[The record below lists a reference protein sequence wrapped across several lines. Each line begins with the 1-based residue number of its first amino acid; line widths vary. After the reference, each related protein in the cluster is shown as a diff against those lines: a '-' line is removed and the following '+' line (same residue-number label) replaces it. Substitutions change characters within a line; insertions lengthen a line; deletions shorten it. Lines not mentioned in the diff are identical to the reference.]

1 MICQINA
8 VNRRQEP
15 AGRSFDILFATPAHR
30 SAGARY
36 VFAAIAVSVGFGLR
50 YLLSD
55 QLVDR
60 LPFTFFIPAT
70 LLAAWYG
77 GFGPGLFALVGGLL
91 LGDYFFLELHDALGS
106 LTTAGR
112 LAIGVYTVTC
122 LAGMGLLDLLHAT
135 NSNLERQLERLRQET
150 EGRPGGSGEEMASA
164 LTGPAARYEEMLNLF
179 CGFLFTIPAKRSLSS
194 RYIVAV
200 GAVVIGFA
208 LRYLA
213 SDETVI
219 FRLAFM
225 FLVPAI
231 FFAVWYGGTGPGLV
245 ALVGGLLLANY
256 FFQPPHV
263 APVPMT
269 GVGRVAASAYTLIC
283 LIWMALL
290 ELLHATNRKLE
301 QELERLRR

>member
-1 MICQINA
+1 MNGQINA
-8 VNRRQEP
+8 ANRRQEP
-15 AGRSFDILFATPAHR
+15 AGRISEVLFATPAHR

-36 VFAAIAVSVGFGLR
+36 VFAAIAVSIGFGLR
-50 YLLSD
+50 YLASD
-55 QLVDR
+55 QLADR
-60 LPFTFFIPAT
+60 LPFTFFVPAT

-77 GFGPGLFALVGGLL
+77 GFGPGLFALVCGLL
-91 LGDYFFLELHDALGS
+91 VGDYFFLEPHKALGA

-122 LAGMGLLDLLHAT
+122 LAGMGLLDLVHTT
-135 NSNLERQLERLRQET
+135 NLNIERRIERLRQESDD
-150 EGRPGGSGEEMASA
+150 RQSGIGEITANA
-164 LTGPAARYEEMLNLF
+164 LAGPAARYEEMLNLF
-179 CGFLFTIPAKRSLSS
+179 GGFLFTTPAKRSLSS

-200 GAVVIGFA
+200 GAVIIGFA

-219 FRLAFM
+219 YRLAFM
-225 FLVPAI
+225 FFAPAI

-256 FFQPPHV
+256 FFQPPHI
-263 APVPMT
+263 APVPVT
-269 GVGRVAASAYTLIC
+269 GVGRMAASAYALIC
-283 LIWMALL
+283 LIWIALL

-301 QELERLRR
+301 RELERLRR